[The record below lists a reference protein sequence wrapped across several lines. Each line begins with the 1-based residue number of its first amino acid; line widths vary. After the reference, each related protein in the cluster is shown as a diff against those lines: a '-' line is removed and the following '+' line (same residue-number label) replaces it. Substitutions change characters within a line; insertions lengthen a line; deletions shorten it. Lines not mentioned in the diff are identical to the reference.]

1 MTPNKNV
8 LIIGL
13 MLIVVGLIVFIGIIY
28 HYEKVERSVSLIY
41 RSHRLR
47 EQNRKKGQVA
57 VPI

>member
-13 MLIVVGLIVFIGIIY
+13 MLIVVGLIIFIGIIY

-47 EQNRKKGQVA
+47 EQNKKKQSA
-57 VPI
+57 API